1 MERKDNKGFTLIELL
16 VVVAIIGLLA
26 SIIIVTLNSTRIR
39 ARDARRLADMK
50 TIILALEMYYDD
62 REEYPEENS
71 SDGSWENSYE
81 DGGDFIDFLKDQ
93 GYLSIVPVDPIN
105 SGTTYYSYYVY
116 SAGSSGCDSSRGE
129 FYVLGVRD
137 METSGRP
144 HSQSPSWSCP
154 GRNWQGEFDWVT
166 GRFEQ

>member
-144 HSQSPSWSCP
+144 HSQSPGWSCP
-154 GRNWQGEFDWVT
+154 SRNWQGEFDWVT